1 MLAEP
6 SRRLPCRGYASYVRF
21 PLALSLL
28 AACLLALAV
37 PAVAMPATV
46 DVIDN
51 DYTPRELR
59 VVPGEIVVWRFGTAF
74 QDHTVTSDP
83 GQAESFNSGAPQIK
97 GPDFSHRFTALGRFV
112 YRCTV
117 HPDMSGAVT
126 VAPPDTTAP
135 ALTRLRASP
144 SRFCV
149 PGRGCRRAGTRFR
162 FRLSEASRVRGSIAT
177 VRRPGRRL
185 RRLSV
190 RLRSGDR
197 SIRFRGRGLRPGR
210 YIARLQATDGAGN
223 RSAVKRVRFRVK
235 LP

>member
-1 MLAEP
+1 M
-6 SRRLPCRGYASYVRF
+6 RRS
-21 PLALSLL
+21 LALSLA
-28 AACLLALAV
+28 AACLLALAA
-37 PAVAMPATV
+37 PAVALPATV
-46 DVIDN
+46 NVLDN
-51 DYTPRELR
+51 DYGPRDVR
-59 VVPGEIVVWRFGTAF
+59 VVPGETVTWNFTTAF

-83 GQAESFNSGAPQIK
+83 GQAESFNSGQPQT
-97 GPDFSHRFTALGRFV
+97 GGSPYSHTFNALGRFV

-117 HPDMSGAVT
+117 HPDMAGAVT

-223 RSAVKRVRFRVK
+223 RGAVKRVRFRVK